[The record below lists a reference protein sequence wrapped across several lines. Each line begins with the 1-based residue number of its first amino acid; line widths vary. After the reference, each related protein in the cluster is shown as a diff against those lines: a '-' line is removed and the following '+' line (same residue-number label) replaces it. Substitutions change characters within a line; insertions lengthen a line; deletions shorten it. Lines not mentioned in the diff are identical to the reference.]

1 MKFSS
6 KILKTSSLF
15 VFFFLISCTNPD
27 ANKIEL
33 QYPAALLDVFNSDP
47 GYYALYFSS
56 REIDTDLTTNCG
68 VASPA
73 TTATGATGATGTTT
87 PATTT
92 GTTSTT
98 NTRFS
103 ILNQYIM
110 KNSKETLNFKFIY
123 DTNQIRGSIDQQL
136 GFTITGGPYN
146 ATITGKQGT
155 VTWGIGAVGYID
167 ESLTASQN
175 LTFMKGVEVTLN
187 GTFTRGSTASTVT
200 PFTCNTVD
208 NVNCTSAVTT
218 SQCFTTDNKTCLST
232 TTSTTGTPIT
242 INITLNCETKTIIY

>member
-6 KILKTSSLF
+6 KTLKTSSLF

-33 QYPAALLDVFNSDP
+33 QYPAALLDAFTADP

-68 VASPA
+68 IASPA
-73 TTATGATGATGTTT
+73 TAATGATGAPGTTT
-87 PATTT
+87 PAAT
-92 GTTSTT
+92 GTTSTS

-136 GFTITGGPYN
+136 GFTITGGPPIN
-146 ATITGKQGT
+146 ANITGKQGT
-155 VTWGIGAVGYID
+155 VTWGIGALGYID

-175 LTFMKGVEVTLN
+175 LTFMKAVVVTLT
-187 GTFTRGSTASTVT
+187 GTFTKGSTASTVT

-232 TTSTTGTPIT
+232 STSTTGTPIT
-242 INITLNCETKTIIY
+242 VNITLNCETKTIIY

>member
-1 MKFSS
+1 MKSILNAIHSSPLIIILFFSA
-6 KILKTSSLF
+6 
-15 VFFFLISCTNPD
+15 CTNPD
-27 ANKIEL
+27 ANKIEM
-33 QYPAALLDVFNSDP
+33 QYPAALLDLFSTDP
-47 GYYALYFSS
+47 GYYGLYFSS

-68 VASPA
+68 VATPA
-73 TTATGATGATGTTT
+73 TTATGTTTPGTGTTATTGTTT
-87 PATTT
+87 
-92 GTTSTT
+92 TS

-123 DTNQIRGSIDQQL
+123 DTTQIRGSIDQQL

-155 VTWGIGAVGYID
+155 VTWGIGGLGYLD
-167 ESLTASQN
+167 ESVTTSQN
-175 LTFMKGVEVTLN
+175 LTFMKGIAVTLN

-200 PFTCNTVD
+200 PFTCNTTD

-218 SQCFTTDNKTCLST
+218 SQCFTTDNKTCLAT
-232 TTSTTGTPIT
+232 TTSSTGIPIT
-242 INITLNCETKTIIY
+242 INITLNCEAKTIFN